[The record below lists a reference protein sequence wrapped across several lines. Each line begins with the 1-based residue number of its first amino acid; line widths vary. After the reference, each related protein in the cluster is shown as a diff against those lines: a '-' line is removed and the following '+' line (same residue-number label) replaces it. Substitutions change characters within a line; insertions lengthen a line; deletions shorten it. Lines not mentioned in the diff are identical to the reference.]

1 MIGVFLDGVRVGS
14 IIHFPKLAKPCW
26 VAYAM
31 NTKRQS
37 FKLKRE
43 AVAWLEAEASSIP
56 SQTRASEAT

>member
-1 MIGVFLDGVRVGS
+1 MIGVFIDGVRIGS

-43 AVAWLEAEASSIP
+43 AVSWLETEALAVN
-56 SQTRASEAT
+56 SQDQT